1 MRLPKNL
8 DRLAHH
14 SAFSTIAKPILRP
27 ILVPCKLLPFW
38 LTGLGRISRVC
49 YV

>member
-14 SAFSTIAKPILRP
+14 SAFSAIAKPMLRRVP
-27 ILVPCKLLPFW
+27 VRCKAVLLLVDWAQPE
-38 LTGLGRISRVC
+38 
-49 YV
+49 